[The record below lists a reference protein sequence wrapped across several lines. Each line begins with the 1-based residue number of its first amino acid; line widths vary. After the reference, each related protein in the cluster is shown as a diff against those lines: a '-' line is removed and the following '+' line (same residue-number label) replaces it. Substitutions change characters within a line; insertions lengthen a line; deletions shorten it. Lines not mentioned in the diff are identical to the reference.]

1 MLKRAFFAVISLL
14 IVFSFCTSTILA
26 QNNVGQGSAPSSSG
40 ITVEEDRMIPNS
52 LPDAEEQKMIAP
64 DYIMPP
70 RGGGVMPFAGQN
82 HNYSVVFRGNGES
95 IVTLRVSL
103 TNTSEKDRLSE
114 VTLRLPKVSD
124 PGDLSAYQII
134 AQGQCVRYGT
144 PTYVGGTYI
153 QPSCLEYGEPDYY
166 YYYGGGKYQK
176 AKTEFTGDTL
186 KVTLPT
192 PIAPSKTGSFFLY
205 FRGFGY
211 ATKNIFG
218 AYKYNF
224 ETLKVN
230 DQINELHLGISTDA
244 DQVLKGVRGEV
255 GYRGTEA
262 SVALKS
268 APAADAGA
276 VANTTI
282 DRFVQQI
289 GQGQVVKTAS
299 NLAEMESYKVNGM
312 YAKSMPRLYAKEISM
327 AILIFLLLGVVIA
340 LLVKK
345 FLGGGYGMGV
355 KPVKVTASKD
365 TTAPENR
372 QNLMLSVGVSF
383 SAAVLTAAYSVFV
396 YFLSY
401 SLQNYMSYQYS
412 PISGILIVVISF
424 AVYALVILGASAL
437 VGYKKGIGWG
447 IATFVMTVG
456 WIILFSII
464 AFLIIFMIG
473 SNGNSYPP
481 VMPMMRGATSVDSP
495 AMEKSF

>member
-1 MLKRAFFAVISLL
+1 MWIKFTNIFTGILVLL
-14 IVFSFCTSTILA
+14 ALLPQLASA
-26 QNNVGQGSAPSSSG
+26 QNEVGQGSAPSDPG
-40 ITVEEDRMIPNS
+40 IN
-52 LPDAEEQKMIAP
+52 LEEQKMIAP

-114 VTLRLPKVSD
+114 VTLRLPKVTD

-134 AQGQCVRYGT
+134 AQGQCIRYGT

-153 QPSCLEYGEPDYY
+153 QPGCLEYGEPDYY

-176 AKTEFTGDTL
+176 AKTEFAGDTL

-262 SVALKS
+262 SVALKA

-312 YAKSMPRLYAKEISM
+312 YAKSMPRLYAKEIS
-327 AILIFLLLGVVIA
+327 IGIFVFLLLGGVIV

-345 FLGGGYGMGV
+345 FLGGDGTGV
-355 KPVKVTASKD
+355 KQVKVSASKG
-365 TTAPENR
+365 TTLENR
-372 QNLMLSVGVSF
+372 QSLMLSVGVSF

-401 SLQNYMSYQYS
+401 GVQNYMSYQYS

-456 WIILFSII
+456 WIIVFGII

-481 VMPMMRGATSVDSP
+481 VMPMMRGATSVDKP
-495 AMEKSF
+495 AIME